1 MVDKGV
7 LIEVMKFSNW
17 SDKSYRLQVAAK
29 KALFL
34 PKSVFMGFDESGES
48 TNRRLYVKEWWFNK
62 NKEWLC
68 RLD

>member
-1 MVDKGV
+1 MEEKGI
-7 LIEVMKFSNW
+7 LIEVMKFSDW
-17 SDKSYRLQVAAK
+17 SDKSYRLKVAAK

-48 TNRRLYVKEWWFNK
+48 TTRRLYVKEWWFNK

-68 RLD
+68 KLN